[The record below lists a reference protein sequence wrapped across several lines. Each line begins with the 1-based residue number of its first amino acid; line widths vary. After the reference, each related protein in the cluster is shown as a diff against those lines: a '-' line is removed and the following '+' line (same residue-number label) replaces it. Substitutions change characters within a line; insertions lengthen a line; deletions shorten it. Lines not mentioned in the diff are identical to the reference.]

1 MTTGKNI
8 ALTRRTFDRIGEG
21 QFSAK
26 EDSSGPLV
34 ATLAAAGVVPGL
46 VQGSGWAQHHAWP
59 ICGVAVGPFT
69 GPPGNCLV
77 PGCVWASLVAQRVK
91 HLPAIWETWVQ
102 SPGWED
108 PLEKEMAIHSSTLA
122 WKTPWTEETGR
133 LQSLGSQRVT
143 HD

>member
-26 EDSSGPLV
+26 EDSSGPLA

-59 ICGVAVGPFT
+59 ICGVGSGTAHRASRELLCVGF
-69 GPPGNCLV
+69 PG
-77 PGCVWASLVAQRVK
+77 GSKGKASACNM
-91 HLPAIWETWVQ
+91 
-102 SPGWED
+102 GD
-108 PLEKEMAIHSSTLA
+108 
-122 WKTPWTEETGR
+122 
-133 LQSLGSQRVT
+133 LGSIPGLGRSSGERNGNPLQYSCLENAM
-143 HD
+143 DGGDW